1 MCVSSF
7 ILPSAL
13 NNLISTPEDKQQS
26 HYTVNVEIAGSAPVG
41 SASNKNSNPVMNSGH
56 KSHKSPPE
64 ATGRRR
70 RGDRTVPKSDG
81 SHDPWNSCYRQFQGA
96 VQMDEAIFILKDV
109 MTFRR
114 RWTRISKTK
123 SRNKLVVVGQ
133 R

>member
-1 MCVSSF
+1 MAFSGKRYIKRQSNPTNFRIVKEKLKMCVSSF

-81 SHDPWNSCYRQFQGA
+81 SHDPWNSCYRQF
-96 VQMDEAIFILKDV
+96 
-109 MTFRR
+109 
-114 RWTRISKTK
+114 
-123 SRNKLVVVGQ
+123 
-133 R
+133 